1 MKNFAQFNIMIVDF
15 IRIVIIFI
23 KYNTFYFTYPPRKH
37 DFSHILP
44 SCLLF
49 IAESG
54 KYHPVVVLLHN
65 HEWLK
70 KISKKVSSSLE
81 TVQCILSSIL
91 CPSIFRE
98 IWRHCNGAPLLC
110 PINATSSSSYVF
122 RLQYP
127 EVIHCRIV
135 PIQKFKRL
143 LVFERNKGEFSF
155 CPIRAFVYLLALSQ
169 SERVHCYYFRF
180 RRVFQHE
187 NYGCK

>member
-1 MKNFAQFNIMIVDF
+1 MDF

-110 PINATSSSSYVF
+110 PINATSSSSYVYK
-122 RLQYP
+122 LQYP
-127 EVIHCRIV
+127 EVIYCRIV

-143 LVFERNKGEFSF
+143 LVFERRKPPNTVVLSEFKSSNLKVAQV
-155 CPIRAFVYLLALSQ
+155 R
-169 SERVHCYYFRF
+169 
-180 RRVFQHE
+180 E
-187 NYGCK
+187 NSSWAT